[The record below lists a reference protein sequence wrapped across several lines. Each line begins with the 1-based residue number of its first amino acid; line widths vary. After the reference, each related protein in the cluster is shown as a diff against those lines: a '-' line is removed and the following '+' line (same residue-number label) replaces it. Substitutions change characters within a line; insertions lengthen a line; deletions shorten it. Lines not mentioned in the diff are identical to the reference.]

1 MAQIILRGRGE
12 VVSFYNLGEDLGLD
26 IENYN
31 TGSQR
36 GQEELY
42 EAVKERID
50 SKEIDALSSI
60 LQMRLLYAGNMQIII
75 DDNSFEVEDFKL
87 KNREL
92 QEIFASID
100 SIKEGDVFYLQK
112 RVGDGEFTFDINC
125 DNLTKEQVELSYIE
139 CSEDA
144 LNVIKDDI
152 QESLCD
158 TVDIENLSVKD
169 GVIEESNSYFDATVI
184 IDELYSAK
192 FDKESQKYILE
203 RLSVGG
209 ERLIGTDC
217 YVDDF
222 EKN

>member
-26 IENYN
+26 IEDYN
-31 TGSQR
+31 TGSQK

-60 LQMRLLYAGNMQIII
+60 LQMRLLYAGNMQVTI
-75 DDNSFEVEDFKL
+75 DNKSFEVEDLKL
-87 KNREL
+87 KNRDL
-92 QEIFASID
+92 QEIFTSID
-100 SIKEGDVFYLQK
+100 TIKEGDVFYLQK
-112 RVGDGEFTFDINC
+112 RIGDGEFTFDVNC

-139 CSEDA
+139 CSDDT
-144 LNVIKDDI
+144 LDVIKDDI

-158 TVDIENLSVKD
+158 TVDIDKLSIKD
-169 GVIEESNSYFDATVI
+169 STIEEANSYFDATVI

-192 FDKESQKYILE
+192 FDKELKTYILE
-203 RLSVGG
+203 RLNVGG